1 MNSSLKKYLQ
11 YSNLDHNLL
20 KDIQD
25 AIAELQSLSS
35 KVIELHAQYAFEKGL
50 SDFFAKTVIE
60 SNILPDTHPVV
71 MLYNKAR
78 KEQQLNHFN
87 N

>member
-11 YSNLDHNLL
+11 YSHLDNDLL
-20 KDIQD
+20 QDIQD

-35 KVIELHAQYAFEKGL
+35 KLIELHAQYAFEKGL

-60 SNILPDTHPVV
+60 SNLLPDTHPVV

-78 KEQQLNHFN
+78 KEQYINDLTN
-87 N
+87 